1 MAAGGGGDDRGG
13 AGRLGVMPRYRDVA
27 AFDERSAGY
36 EQGWLGR
43 LHHEIADRTADVAL
57 TVAPSPARILDVG
70 CGTGYL
76 LRLLASRCPDAAE
89 LAGVDPAPGMIKVAA
104 SGASG
109 ASGASAGDERLK
121 FSAGVAEQL
130 PYRDGSFDLVVSVT
144 SFDHWSGQLA
154 GLRECHRVLVP
165 GGHLV
170 LADQFSSWLVPTL
183 IFSRSGRARTKRRAG
198 RLVAAAGF
206 GSVAWHGV
214 YAVIINALTATAGGL

>member
-1 MAAGGGGDDRGG
+1 VD
-13 AGRLGVMPRYRDVA
+13 

-43 LHHEIADRTADVAL
+43 LHHEIADRTAEVAL
-57 TVAPSPARILDVG
+57 AVAPSPAQILDVG

-76 LRLLASRCPDAAE
+76 LRLLAARCPEAAE

-104 SGASG
+104 ASG
-109 ASGASAGDERLK
+109 APGAPGGDERLK

-130 PYRDGSFDLVVSVT
+130 PYRDGSFDLLVSAT
-144 SFDHWSGQLA
+144 SFDHWSDQLA

-170 LADQFSSWLVPTL
+170 LVDQLSSWLVPTL
-183 IFSRSGRARTKRRAG
+183 IFSRSGKARTKGRAG
-198 RLVAAAGF
+198 RLVGAAGF

-214 YAVIINALTATAGGL
+214 YAVIINAVTATA

>member
-1 MAAGGGGDDRGG
+1 VD
-13 AGRLGVMPRYRDVA
+13 

-43 LHHEIADRTADVAL
+43 LHHEIADRTAEVAL
-57 TVAPSPARILDVG
+57 AVAPSPARILDVG

-76 LRLLASRCPDAAE
+76 LRLLARRCPEAAE

-104 SGASG
+104 APGAP
-109 ASGASAGDERLK
+109 AGDERLK

-130 PYRDGSFDLVVSVT
+130 PYRDGSFDLVVSAT
-144 SFDHWSGQLA
+144 SFDHWSDQLT

-170 LADQFSSWLVPTL
+170 LVDQFSSWLVPTL
-183 IFSRSGRARTKRRAG
+183 ILSRSGKARTKRRAG
-198 RLVAAAGF
+198 RLVEAAGF

-214 YAVIINALTATAGGL
+214 YAVIINAVTATA

>member
-1 MAAGGGGDDRGG
+1 VD
-13 AGRLGVMPRYRDVA
+13 

-43 LHHEIADRTADVAL
+43 LHHEIADRTAEVAL
-57 TVAPSPARILDVG
+57 AVAPSPARILDVG

-76 LRLLASRCPDAAE
+76 LRLLARRCPEAAE

-104 SGASG
+104 APGAPG
-109 ASGASAGDERLK
+109 APGAPAGDERLK

-130 PYRDGSFDLVVSVT
+130 PYRDGSFDLVVSAT
-144 SFDHWSGQLA
+144 SFDHWSDQLT

-170 LADQFSSWLVPTL
+170 LVDQFSSWLVPTL
-183 IFSRSGRARTKRRAG
+183 ILSRSGKARTKRRAG
-198 RLVAAAGF
+198 RLVEAAGF

-214 YAVIINALTATAGGL
+214 YAVIINAVTATA

>member
-1 MAAGGGGDDRGG
+1 MD
-13 AGRLGVMPRYRDVA
+13 

-43 LHHEIADRTADVAL
+43 LHHEIADRTAEVAL
-57 TVAPSPARILDVG
+57 AVAPSPARILDVG

-76 LRLLASRCPDAAE
+76 LRLLASRCPEAAE

-104 SGASG
+104 ASG
-109 ASGASAGDERLK
+109 APDATGAPGAPAGDERLK

-130 PYRDGSFDLVVSVT
+130 PYRDGSFDLVVSAT
-144 SFDHWSGQLA
+144 SFDHWSDQAA

-165 GGHLV
+165 DGHLV
-170 LADQFSSWLVPTL
+170 LVDQFSSWLVPTL
-183 IFSRSGRARTKRRAG
+183 ILSRSAKARTKGRAG
-198 RLVAAAGF
+198 RLVEAAGF

-214 YAVIINALTATAGGL
+214 YAVIINAVTATA

>member
-1 MAAGGGGDDRGG
+1 VD
-13 AGRLGVMPRYRDVA
+13 

-43 LHHEIADRTADVAL
+43 LHHEIADRTAEVAL
-57 TVAPSPARILDVG
+57 AVAPSPSRILDVG

-76 LRLLASRCPDAAE
+76 LRLLASRCPEAAE

-104 SGASG
+104 ASG
-109 ASGASAGDERLK
+109 APDAAGAPGAPGAPAGDERLK

-130 PYRDGSFDLVVSVT
+130 PYRDGSFDLVVSAT
-144 SFDHWSGQLA
+144 SFDHWSDQLA

-183 IFSRSGRARTKRRAG
+183 ILSRSGKARTKRSAG
-198 RLVAAAGF
+198 RLVEAAGF
-206 GSVAWHGV
+206 GSVAWRGV
-214 YAVIINALTATAGGL
+214 YAVIINAVTATA

>member
-1 MAAGGGGDDRGG
+1 
-13 AGRLGVMPRYRDVA
+13 VSKHRDVD

-43 LHHEIADRTADVAL
+43 LHHEIADRTAEVAL
-57 TVAPSPARILDVG
+57 AVAPSPSRILDVG

-76 LRLLASRCPDAAE
+76 LRLLAARCPEAAE

-104 SGASG
+104 ASG
-109 ASGASAGDERLK
+109 ASGAPAGDERLK

-130 PYRDGSFDLVVSVT
+130 PYRDGSFDLVVSAT
-144 SFDHWSGQLA
+144 SFDHWSDQLA

-170 LADQFSSWLVPTL
+170 LVDQFSSWLVPTL
-183 IFSRSGRARTKRRAG
+183 MLSRSGKARTKGRAG
-198 RLVAAAGF
+198 RLVEAAGF

-214 YAVIINALTATAGGL
+214 YAVIINAVTATA

>member
-1 MAAGGGGDDRGG
+1 MD
-13 AGRLGVMPRYRDVA
+13 

-43 LHHEIADRTADVAL
+43 LHHEIADRTAEVAL
-57 TVAPSPARILDVG
+57 AVAPSPARILDVG

-76 LRLLASRCPDAAE
+76 LRLLARRCPEAAE

-104 SGASG
+104 APDAPDAAGAPG
-109 ASGASAGDERLK
+109 APGAPAGDERLK

-130 PYRDGSFDLVVSVT
+130 PYRDGSFDLVVSAT
-144 SFDHWSGQLA
+144 SFDHWSDQLT

-170 LADQFSSWLVPTL
+170 LVDQFSSWLVPTL
-183 IFSRSGRARTKRRAG
+183 ILSRSGKARTKRRAG
-198 RLVAAAGF
+198 RLVEAAGF

-214 YAVIINALTATAGGL
+214 YAVIINAVTATA

>member
-1 MAAGGGGDDRGG
+1 
-13 AGRLGVMPRYRDVA
+13 VE

-57 TVAPSPARILDVG
+57 AVAPSPARILDVG

-76 LRLLASRCPDAAE
+76 LRLLASRYPEAAE

-104 SGASG
+104 ASAAPGVPGVPGAPAVPG
-109 ASGASAGDERLK
+109 APGVPGAPAGDERLK

-130 PYRDGSFDLVVSVT
+130 PYQDGSFDLVVSVT
-144 SFDHWSGQLA
+144 SFDHWSDQLA

-170 LADQFSSWLVPTL
+170 LVDQLSSWLVPTL
-183 IFSRSGRARTKRRAG
+183 IFSRSGKARTKGRAG
-198 RLVAAAGF
+198 RLVGAAGF

-214 YAVIINALTATAGGL
+214 YAVIINAVTATA

>member
-1 MAAGGGGDDRGG
+1 VD
-13 AGRLGVMPRYRDVA
+13 

-43 LHHEIADRTADVAL
+43 LHHEIADRTAEVAL
-57 TVAPSPARILDVG
+57 AVAPSPARILDVG

-76 LRLLASRCPDAAE
+76 LRLLASRCPEAAE

-104 SGASG
+104 APGAPG
-109 ASGASAGDERLK
+109 APGAPAGDERLK

-130 PYRDGSFDLVVSVT
+130 PYRDGSFDLVVSAT
-144 SFDHWSGQLA
+144 SFDHWSDQLT

-170 LADQFSSWLVPTL
+170 LVDQFSSWLVPTL
-183 IFSRSGRARTKRRAG
+183 ILSRSGKARTKRRAG
-198 RLVAAAGF
+198 RLVEAAGF

-214 YAVIINALTATAGGL
+214 YAVIINAVTATA

>member
-1 MAAGGGGDDRGG
+1 VD
-13 AGRLGVMPRYRDVA
+13 

-43 LHHEIADRTADVAL
+43 LHHEIADRTAEVAL
-57 TVAPSPARILDVG
+57 AVAPSPARILDVG

-76 LRLLASRCPDAAE
+76 LRLLARRCPEAAE

-104 SGASG
+104 APGAPG
-109 ASGASAGDERLK
+109 APAGDERLK

-130 PYRDGSFDLVVSVT
+130 PYRDGSFDLVVSAT
-144 SFDHWSGQLA
+144 SFDHWSDQLT

-170 LADQFSSWLVPTL
+170 LVDQFSSWLVPTL
-183 IFSRSGRARTKRRAG
+183 ILSRSGKARTKRRAG
-198 RLVAAAGF
+198 RLVEAAGF

-214 YAVIINALTATAGGL
+214 YAVIINAVTATA

>member
-1 MAAGGGGDDRGG
+1 MD
-13 AGRLGVMPRYRDVA
+13 

-43 LHHEIADRTADVAL
+43 LHHEIADRTAEVAL
-57 TVAPSPARILDVG
+57 AVAPSPARILDVG

-76 LRLLASRCPDAAE
+76 LRLLASRCPEAAE

-104 SGASG
+104 ASG
-109 ASGASAGDERLK
+109 APDAAVAPGAPAGDERLK

-130 PYRDGSFDLVVSVT
+130 PYRDGSFDLVVSAT
-144 SFDHWSGQLA
+144 SFDHWSDQAA

-165 GGHLV
+165 DGHLV
-170 LADQFSSWLVPTL
+170 LVDQFSSWLVPTL
-183 IFSRSGRARTKRRAG
+183 ILSRSAKARTKGRAG
-198 RLVAAAGF
+198 RLVEAAGF

-214 YAVIINALTATAGGL
+214 YAVIINAVTATA

>member
-1 MAAGGGGDDRGG
+1 
-13 AGRLGVMPRYRDVA
+13 VSKHRDVD

-43 LHHEIADRTADVAL
+43 LHHEIADRTAEVAL
-57 TVAPSPARILDVG
+57 AVAPSPAQILDVG

-76 LRLLASRCPDAAE
+76 LRLLAARCPEAAE

-104 SGASG
+104 ASG
-109 ASGASAGDERLK
+109 APGAPGGDERLK

-130 PYRDGSFDLVVSVT
+130 PYRDGSFDLLVSAT
-144 SFDHWSGQLA
+144 SFDHWSDQLA

-170 LADQFSSWLVPTL
+170 LVDQFSPWLVPTL
-183 IFSRSGRARTKRRAG
+183 ILSRSGKARTKGRAG
-198 RLVAAAGF
+198 RLVEAAGF
-206 GSVAWHGV
+206 GSAAWRGV
-214 YAVIINALTATAGGL
+214 YAVIINAVTATA

>member
-1 MAAGGGGDDRGG
+1 MD
-13 AGRLGVMPRYRDVA
+13 

-43 LHHEIADRTADVAL
+43 LHHEIADRTAEVAL
-57 TVAPSPARILDVG
+57 AVAPSPARILDVG

-76 LRLLASRCPDAAE
+76 LRLLASRCPEAAE

-104 SGASG
+104 ASG
-109 ASGASAGDERLK
+109 AAGAPAGDERLK

-130 PYRDGSFDLVVSVT
+130 PYRDGSFDLVASAT
-144 SFDHWSGQLA
+144 SFDHWSDQLA

-183 IFSRSGRARTKRRAG
+183 IGSRSGKARTKRRAG
-198 RLVAAAGF
+198 SLVEAAGF

-214 YAVIINALTATAGGL
+214 YAVIINAVTATA

>member
-1 MAAGGGGDDRGG
+1 
-13 AGRLGVMPRYRDVA
+13 VE

-57 TVAPSPARILDVG
+57 AVAPSPARILDVG

-76 LRLLASRCPDAAE
+76 LRLLASRYPEAAE

-104 SGASG
+104 ASAAPAAPGAPGVPG
-109 ASGASAGDERLK
+109 APAGDERLK

-130 PYRDGSFDLVVSVT
+130 PYQDGSFDLVVSVT
-144 SFDHWSGQLA
+144 SFDHWSDQLA

-170 LADQFSSWLVPTL
+170 LVDQLSSWLVPTL
-183 IFSRSGRARTKRRAG
+183 IFSRSGKARTKGRAG
-198 RLVAAAGF
+198 RLVGAAGF

-214 YAVIINALTATAGGL
+214 YAVIINAVTATA

>member
-1 MAAGGGGDDRGG
+1 
-13 AGRLGVMPRYRDVA
+13 VE

-57 TVAPSPARILDVG
+57 AVAPSPARILDVG

-76 LRLLASRCPDAAE
+76 LRLLASRYPEAAE

-104 SGASG
+104 ASAAPGAP
-109 ASGASAGDERLK
+109 AGDERLK

-130 PYRDGSFDLVVSVT
+130 PYQDGSFDLVVSVT
-144 SFDHWSGQLA
+144 SFDHWSDQLA

-170 LADQFSSWLVPTL
+170 LVDQLSSWLVPTL
-183 IFSRSGRARTKRRAG
+183 IFSRSGKARTKGRAG
-198 RLVAAAGF
+198 RLVGAAGF

-214 YAVIINALTATAGGL
+214 YAVIINAVTATA

>member
-1 MAAGGGGDDRGG
+1 MD
-13 AGRLGVMPRYRDVA
+13 

-89 LAGVDPAPGMIKVAA
+89 LAGVDPAPGMIKAA
-104 SGASG
+104 A
-109 ASGASAGDERLK
+109 GASAGDERLT
-121 FSAGVAEQL
+121 FSAGMAEQL
-130 PYRDGSFDLVVSVT
+130 PYRNGSFDLVVSAT
-144 SFDHWSGQLA
+144 SFDHWSDQLA

-165 GGHLV
+165 GGRLV
-170 LADQFSSWLVPTL
+170 LVDQFSPWLVPTL
-183 IFSRSGRARTKRRAG
+183 IFSRSGKARTKRRAG
-198 RLVAAAGF
+198 RLVGAAGF
-206 GSVAWHGV
+206 RSVAWHGV
-214 YAVIINALTATAGGL
+214 YAVIINAVTGTA

>member
-1 MAAGGGGDDRGG
+1 
-13 AGRLGVMPRYRDVA
+13 VE

-57 TVAPSPARILDVG
+57 AVAPSPARILDVG

-76 LRLLASRCPDAAE
+76 LRLLASRYPEAAE

-104 SGASG
+104 APGVPGAP
-109 ASGASAGDERLK
+109 AGDERLK

-130 PYRDGSFDLVVSVT
+130 PYQDGSFDLVVSVT
-144 SFDHWSGQLA
+144 SFDHWSDQLA

-170 LADQFSSWLVPTL
+170 LVDQLSSWLVPTL
-183 IFSRSGRARTKRRAG
+183 IFSRSGKARTKGRAG
-198 RLVAAAGF
+198 RLVGAAGF

-214 YAVIINALTATAGGL
+214 YAVIINAVTATA